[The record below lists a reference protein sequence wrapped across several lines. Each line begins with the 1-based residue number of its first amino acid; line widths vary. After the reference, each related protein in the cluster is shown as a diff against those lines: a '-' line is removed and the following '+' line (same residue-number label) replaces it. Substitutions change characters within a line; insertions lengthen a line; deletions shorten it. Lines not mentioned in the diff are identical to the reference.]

1 MFGLASVT
9 PEFMVCAEIGEELI
23 EYFYIQLSFDFFP
36 KKNSYLFN
44 EFVCNLG
51 FFWHGW
57 ASLKLE

>member
-36 KKNSYLFN
+36 KKKKKLS
-44 EFVCNLG
+44 EFSFILML
-51 FFWHGW
+51 
-57 ASLKLE
+57 SLPLC